1 MLPPIDLACDPI
13 CRGESLNRP
22 THAIRNP
29 CLVSIAD
36 ALSLSDLSRQL
47 ENYLVN
53 QYLVSPHSTT
63 GQAPQTRWEAGG
75 FLPQMPDSLEKLD
88 LLLLTVPKTMR
99 VRPDGI
105 HFLGMRYIDPTLAAY
120 VGEEYWRLTIRQP

>member
-1 MLPPIDLACDPI
+1 MIGSV
-13 CRGESLNRP
+13 GESRSIPRLTW
-22 THAIRNP
+22 THAIRNS
-29 CLVSIAD
+29 CLVSIAG

-75 FLPQMPDSLEKLD
+75 FLPQIPDSLEKLD

-105 HFLGMRYIDPTLAAY
+105 HFFR
-120 VGEEYWRLTIRQP
+120 E